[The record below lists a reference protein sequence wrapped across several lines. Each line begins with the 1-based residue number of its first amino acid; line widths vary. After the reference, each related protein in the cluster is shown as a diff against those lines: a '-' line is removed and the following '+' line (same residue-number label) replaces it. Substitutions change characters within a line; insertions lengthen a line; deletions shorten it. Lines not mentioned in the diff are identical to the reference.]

1 MRTLSIIILFL
12 HFSLLLPHLAEAQQ
26 KVDFN
31 ALVGP
36 VQHETHVHDYSSYFS
51 ESTNEASVLLTAFF
65 IGYKNFFSSQDARS
79 CTFEPSCSVYAIETI
94 RHKGIFAGFLDAI
107 DRLTRCNGLSPED
120 YDIDQEKR
128 LLIDKP

>member
-12 HFSLLLPHLAEAQQ
+12 HFSLLLSHIAEAQQ

-31 ALVGP
+31 ALVSA
-36 VQHETHVHDYSSYFS
+36 VQHEAHVHDYSSYFS

-94 RHKGIFAGFLDAI
+94 RHKGVFAGFLDAI
-107 DRLTRCNGLSPED
+107 DRLTRCNGLSPGD
-120 YDIDQEKR
+120 YEFDTEKH
-128 LLIDKP
+128 LLIDEP

>member
-12 HFSLLLPHLAEAQQ
+12 HFNLLLSHIAEAQQ

-31 ALVGP
+31 ALVKAA
-36 VQHETHVHDYSSYFS
+36 QHEAHVHDYSSYFS
-51 ESTNEASVLLTAFF
+51 ESSNEVSVLLTAFF

-79 CTFEPSCSVYAIETI
+79 CTFEPSCSVYAIEII
-94 RHKGIFAGFLDAI
+94 RRKGIFAGFLDAI

-120 YDIDQEKR
+120 YEIDQEKR